1 MLHCYQEHFT
11 KHKTHQVN
19 NRMICIAWF
28 CTGRESYLANHA
40 PSPGQAS
47 TRHTVVAVGSAPSGW
62 LSPSVG
68 RMGLGGM
75 TVWVRIMSP
84 SFILSVAVGVIKNI
98 SIDTEKYL
106 KPTYLPAQLVPVP
119 SQRDHRLP
127 HGVVANLDDPLLQ
140 HAAVPGPVG
149 GNSVIIFVTF
159 QIFSGDCASPVPVN
173 PAAFLL

>member
-1 MLHCYQEHFT
+1 M
-11 KHKTHQVN
+11 
-19 NRMICIAWF
+19 
-28 CTGRESYLANHA
+28 ANHA

-47 TRHTVVAVGSAPSGW
+47 TRHTVVPVGSAPSGW

-84 SFILSVAVGVIKNI
+84 SFILSVATGVIKNI

-106 KPTYLPAQLVPVP
+106 TPTYLPAQLVPVP
-119 SQRDHRLP
+119 SQRDHCLP

-173 PAAFLL
+173 PAALLL